1 MKAMADQIEQMN
13 ASLEVNH
20 KLISD
25 LQQNY
30 DSELQHSADLSKKLE
45 VTEVSC
51 MFLNYLPYGY
61 LNCMAYSILL

>member
-13 ASLEVNH
+13 ASLEANQ

-25 LQQNY
+25 LQQKY

-51 MFLNYLPYGY
+51 IFLNLVTLWLSKP
-61 LNCMAYSILL
+61 

>member
-1 MKAMADQIEQMN
+1 MKAMADQIEQMT
-13 ASLEVNH
+13 ASLEANQ

-25 LQQNY
+25 LQQKY

-51 MFLNYLPYGY
+51 IFLNLVTLWLSKP
-61 LNCMAYSILL
+61 

>member
-13 ASLEVNH
+13 ASLEANQ

-25 LQQNY
+25 LQQKY

-51 MFLNYLPYGY
+51 MFLNPVTLWLSKP
-61 LNCMAYSILL
+61 